1 LFQLII
7 IDSCLGFSIRNNT
20 QYSGTNIV
28 GAQGEPVPTSNLELC
43 CTLCRRTNN
52 CVAFG
57 FQPSTKTCWTK
68 RILGAPTTVAGIVSG
83 FL

>member
-1 LFQLII
+1 MII
-7 IDSCLGFSIRNNT
+7 IDSCYGFLIRNNT

-43 CTLCRRTNN
+43 CSLCRRTNY

-68 RILGAPTTVAGIVSG
+68 RTQGALTTVEGIVSG
-83 FL
+83 YFML